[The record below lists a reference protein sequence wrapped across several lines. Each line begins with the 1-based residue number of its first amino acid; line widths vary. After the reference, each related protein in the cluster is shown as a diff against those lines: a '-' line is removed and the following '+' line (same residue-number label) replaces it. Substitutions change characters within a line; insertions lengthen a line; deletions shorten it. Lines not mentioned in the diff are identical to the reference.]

1 VQPCSIVRYIGTQN
15 EKALVVDSH
24 HEFFVFLI
32 VPEHDQLIL
41 TIADCVVKAAED
53 RDLVAYYLT
62 LVALEKHAFE
72 VRLIFE
78 LIYLTNDVIKHREV
92 RSAMEVAA

>member
-1 VQPCSIVRYIGTQN
+1 MQPCSIVRYIGTQH
-15 EKALVVDSH
+15 EKALVVDGH

-53 RDLVAYYLT
+53 RDLVAYYLA

-78 LIYLTNDVIKHREV
+78 LINLTDDVIKHREV